1 MNLLNELASAGL
13 DISLVGGYLK
23 VANPSR
29 LTTDLRNTITANKSQ
44 LAKELTAAQIQHEIR
59 GRLEDK
65 PTVISSYCYRV
76 TDKPNSIL
84 TVNTHSQ
91 SLLEIT
97 EALKR
102 KFGGRLIEVYLMPT
116 TKH

>member
-1 MNLLNELASAGL
+1 MNILNELTNAGL
-13 DISLVGGYLK
+13 NISLAGAHLK

-29 LTTDLRNTITANKSQ
+29 LTTGLRNIITTNKSQ
-44 LAKELTAAQIQHEIR
+44 ITKELTAAQIQHEIR

-97 EALKR
+97 ETLKE
-102 KFGGRLIEVYLMPT
+102 KYGGRLIEVYLMPT
-116 TKH
+116 KH

>member
-1 MNLLNELASAGL
+1 MNILSEFNKAGL
-13 DISLVGGYLK
+13 NVSLVGDQLK
-23 VANPSR
+23 VSNPSR
-29 LTTDLRNTITANKSQ
+29 LTTGLRNIITANKSQ

-84 TVNTHSQ
+84 TVNTSGE

-97 EALKR
+97 GALQL
-102 KFGGRLIEVYLMPT
+102 KFGDRLIEVYPMPT
-116 TKH
+116 KH